1 MRNTEYNPVL
11 TTTKHKTMKKLKLW
25 WNREGRYYI
34 RTFKTG
40 VQNIWYWF
48 PIIWKDRNWDYSY
61 IFNIMMHKL
70 KAQAKYIKNKN
81 RYVRAERDAEVMM
94 TCVRLMQLVKDDTYS
109 GEYMDYHKEEHWF
122 EDIEDK
128 PGYYSWESKLIEE
141 NFDDYF
147 KKYPL
152 IYKRVLNGEGVF
164 KRKGDDKQVIAMN
177 IAYINHDRA
186 RKLLF
191 KIMEEN
197 IERWWD

>member
-1 MRNTEYNPVL
+1 MAVQPANGCVSSTISLAVTPV
-11 TTTKHKTMKKLKLW
+11 
-25 WNREGRYYI
+25 
-34 RTFKTG
+34 
-40 VQNIWYWF
+40 V
-48 PIIWKDRNWDYSY
+48 
-61 IFNIMMHKL
+61 
-70 KAQAKYIKNKN
+70 
-81 RYVRAERDAEVMM
+81 
-94 TCVRLMQLVKDDTYS
+94 
-109 GEYMDYHKEEHWF
+109 F

-128 PGYYSWESKLIEE
+128 PGLSSWESKLLEE

-164 KRKGDDKQVIAMN
+164 GREGRKEDKQVIAMN
-177 IAYINHDRA
+177 IAHINHDRA